1 VRTIISWLS
10 VICPDPRSDSHRSHL
25 PRSRLEPSILA
36 LSLLRLL
43 SQNRI
48 ADFHTLVE
56 TLAEDEGRK
65 KDVLESKE
73 VGWVMQVR
81 GGIVTL
87 GISVA
92 AVRSALTSSNHPLL
106 EPSSSDA

>member
-1 VRTIISWLS
+1 MRTIISWLS

-81 GGIVTL
+81 STDLQLPSHSEARAERADVCG
-87 GISVA
+87 
-92 AVRSALTSSNHPLL
+92 LL
-106 EPSSSDA
+106 CSHSSSDA